1 MKNLRNRHLL
11 VLDILLC
18 VIAYV
23 VTFALI
29 FPLSA
34 ISGRFMSG
42 IQIILLTA
50 VIYTVIS
57 GLFGIY
63 RVDWVYAGAS
73 EYLRLITGMLISTA
87 VSLSVSILSGSEALF
102 PKLNLAANA
111 VIMVML
117 CGLRFAVRMFSRVS
131 SINGKKKGKRTLI
144 IGAGR
149 LAVMLLRDIAD
160 NDRLNYDVVGLI
172 DDDPNR
178 QKARI
183 YNTNV
188 IGTRTDIIQ
197 ICKEKDVEQII
208 FAIHTITPENR
219 SNILEICSQ
228 TGIKV
233 KMIPGV
239 EAALSGKLQLGKMRE
254 IEIED
259 LLERAPV
266 QLDNNLIE
274 GQIFG
279 KTVMV
284 TGGGGSIGS
293 ELCRQILK
301 FRPERLVV
309 LDIYENTTY
318 ELQLELMEK
327 YPDQKLDVLIASVRD
342 QARLDAIFEKYRP
355 DLVFHA
361 AAHKHVPLMEYSPCE
376 AIKNN
381 IFGTYNT
388 AKAAM
393 KYGVRKFVLIST
405 DKAVN
410 PTNVMGA
417 SKRMCEMIIQ
427 TMQNCSK
434 TEFAAVRFGN
444 VLGSHGS
451 VIPRFKKQIAEGGP
465 VTVTHPE
472 ITRFF
477 MTIPEAAQ
485 LVLQAAA
492 YARGGEIFVLDMGSP
507 VKIYDL
513 AQKMIRLSGLKPN
526 EDIEIRFTGLRPGEK
541 LYEELLMNEEG
552 LKKTAHSKIFVGS
565 PIDITPD
572 VLNEKLQKL
581 QNAVPQDEET
591 IKRIISEV
599 VPTYHCPETVKDE
612 KESPQKHMSPKETD
626 TLSI

>member
-1 MKNLRNRHLL
+1 MNKIRNRHLL
-11 VLDILLC
+11 ALDILLC
-18 VIAYV
+18 VFAYAL
-23 VTFALI
+23 TFALV
-29 FPLSA
+29 FPLSVV
-34 ISGRFMSG
+34 SGHFVPGTWM
-42 IQIILLTA
+42 ILLTA
-50 VIYTVIS
+50 VIYVVIS
-57 GLFGIY
+57 GIFGIY

-73 EYLRLITGMLISTA
+73 EYLRLITGMVISAA
-87 VSLSVSILSGSEALF
+87 VSLSISILSGSEALF

-117 CGLRFAVRMFSRVS
+117 CGLRFTVRMCSRVLAM
-131 SINGKKKGKRTLI
+131 NGKKQGKRTLI

-160 NDRLNYDVVGLI
+160 NERLNYDVVGLI
-172 DDDPNR
+172 DDDLSR
-178 QKARI
+178 KKARI
-183 YNTNV
+183 YNANV
-188 IGTRTDIIQ
+188 IGTRNDIVK
-197 ICKEKDVEQII
+197 ICEEQDVEQII
-208 FAIHTITPENR
+208 FAIHTISTEDK
-219 SNILEICSQ
+219 SDILDICSR
-228 TGIKV
+228 TGAKV

-259 LLERAPV
+259 LLERAPIR
-266 QLDNNLIE
+266 LDNSLIE
-274 GQIFG
+274 DQIFG

-301 FRPERLVV
+301 FRPERLVI

-318 ELQLELMEK
+318 ELQLELTEK

-342 QARLDAIFEKYRP
+342 LPRLESVFEQYRP
-355 DLVFHA
+355 ELVFHA
-361 AAHKHVPLMEYSPCE
+361 AAHKHVPLMEDSPCE

-388 AKAAM
+388 AKTAI
-393 KYGVRKFVLIST
+393 KYGVRRFVLIST

-427 TMQNCSK
+427 TMQNCGK

-565 PIDITPD
+565 PIDITLD

-599 VPTYHCPETVKDE
+599 VPTYRCPETVKDK
-612 KESPQKHMSPKETD
+612 KESPPKHMPPKETD

>member
-34 ISGRFMSG
+34 VSGHFVPG
-42 IQIILLTA
+42 LQIILLTA

-73 EYLRLITGMLISTA
+73 EYLRLITGMVISTA
-87 VSLSVSILSGSEALF
+87 VSLSLSILYGSETLF

-131 SINGKKKGKRTLI
+131 AMNGKKKGKRTLI

-160 NDRLNYDVVGLI
+160 NERLNYDVVGLI

-178 QKARI
+178 QKTRI

-188 IGTRTDIIQ
+188 IGTRNDIIQ
-197 ICKEKDVEQII
+197 ICKDKDVEQII

-228 TGIKV
+228 TGVKV

-266 QLDNNLIE
+266 QLDNSLIE
-274 GQIFG
+274 DQIFG

-301 FRPERLVV
+301 FRPDRLVI

-318 ELQLELMEK
+318 ELQLELTEK
-327 YPDQKLDVLIASVRD
+327 YPNQKLDVLIASVRD
-342 QARLDAIFEKYRP
+342 LARLESIFDKYHP

-388 AKAAM
+388 AKTAI
-393 KYGVRKFVLIST
+393 KYGVKRFVLIST

-427 TMQNCSK
+427 TMQNCGK

-526 EDIEIRFTGLRPGEK
+526 EDIEIKFTGLRPGEK

-581 QNAVPQDEET
+581 QNAVPQDEDT

-599 VPTYHCPETVKDE
+599 VPTYHCPAAAKEE
-612 KESPQKHMSPKETD
+612 KKAAAGV
-626 TLSI
+626 L